1 MVWVR
6 EGLAVLLVSAVAAAG
21 PAGDVRAWRKAHE
34 AEIVRELADLVAL
47 PNLAREASPIRANA
61 NHLVAMLTRR
71 GMATRLLEV
80 EGAPPAVYGER
91 RVPGARR
98 TIVFYAHYD
107 SQPVDPAK
115 WHGEPWKPILRD
127 RGLEDGGG
135 EIPLDR
141 LP

>member
-1 MVWVR
+1 MMWVSGR
-6 EGLAVLLVSAVAAAG
+6 LAVLLASAVAAAE

-61 NHLVAMLTRR
+61 EHLVAMLTRR
-71 GMATRLLEV
+71 GMATRLLEI

-98 TIVFYAHYD
+98 TVVFYA
-107 SQPVDPAK
+107 
-115 WHGEPWKPILRD
+115 
-127 RGLEDGGG
+127 
-135 EIPLDR
+135 
-141 LP
+141 